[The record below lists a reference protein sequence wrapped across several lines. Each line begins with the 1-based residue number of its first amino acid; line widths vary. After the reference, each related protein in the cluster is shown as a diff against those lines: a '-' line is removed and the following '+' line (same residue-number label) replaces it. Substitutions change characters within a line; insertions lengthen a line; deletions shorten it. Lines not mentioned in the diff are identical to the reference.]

1 MRMATAMA
9 FVPMGANGIKRPSIF
24 DTLGEFRVPYEAAV
38 SWLSTFNYPWHH
50 VDRADSKV
58 VMLIPGFMAGD
69 ATLIP
74 LAHFLRLLGH
84 RTVFSGIT
92 SNSRCPRDTLNDLSK
107 RLTRAHERF
116 GQRIVLIGQS
126 LGGVY
131 ARALARENPDLVE
144 RVITLGAP
152 IRQPHDSAN
161 YAVASIAKSVA
172 VLRGKANGCLSENC
186 QCGLRITDEAP
197 VNVPITV
204 IYSRTDG
211 VVHWQACIDRSGLKN
226 VENVEILGSHCGMAV
241 NVEAF
246 RIIAD
251 RLEMQRR
258 REPSHHARS

>member
-1 MRMATAMA
+1 MATATA
-9 FVPMGANGIKRPSIF
+9 FLPTGMDSIRRPSII
-24 DTLGEFRVPYEAAV
+24 DTLGEFRFPYEAAA

-92 SNSRCPRDTLNDLSK
+92 SNSRCPRDTLRDLTK

-116 GQRIVLIGQS
+116 GQRIVVIGQS

-144 RVITLGAP
+144 RAITLGSP
-152 IRQPHDSAN
+152 IRRPRDYAN
-161 YAVASIAKSVA
+161 HAVANIATSVA

-186 QCGLRITDEAP
+186 ECGLRITDEAP
-197 VNVPITV
+197 VDVPITV
-204 IYSRTDG
+204 VYSRTDG
-211 VVHWQACIDRSGLKN
+211 VVHWQACVDNTGMPN

-241 NVEAF
+241 NVQAF
-246 RIIAD
+246 HIIAD
-251 RLEMQRR
+251 RLEMPRR
-258 REPSHHARS
+258 RERSTHARP

>member
-1 MRMATAMA
+1 MATASA
-9 FVPMGANGIKRPSIF
+9 FVPTGTNKIRRPSIF
-24 DTLGEFRVPYEAAV
+24 DTLGEFRVPYEAAT

-50 VDRADSKV
+50 VDRAESKV

-74 LAHFLRLLGH
+74 LAHFLRVLGH

-92 SNSRCPRDTLNDLSK
+92 SNSRCPRDTLRDLTP

-116 GQRIVLIGQS
+116 GERIFLIGQS

-152 IRQPHDSAN
+152 IRQPRDSAN
-161 YAVASIAKSVA
+161 YAVATIAGSVA
-172 VLRGKANGCLSENC
+172 ALRGKAHGCLSENC

-197 VNVPITV
+197 LEVPVTAV
-204 IYSRTDG
+204 YSRTDG
-211 VVHWQACIDRSGLKN
+211 VVHWQACIDKSGVPN
-226 VENVEILGSHCGMAV
+226 VENVEILGSHCGMGV
-241 NVEAF
+241 NIQAF
-246 RIIAD
+246 HVIAD
-251 RLEMQRR
+251 RLELRRR
-258 REPSHHARS
+258 RERSPHARP